1 MLSSM
6 GRPINHQAIA
16 DHYAGLIDCL
26 IIDSADISESRS
38 INIPTHTTQTI
49 MNCRKDERSLAEQAI
64 VVAKKLKSN
73 LSSRRPAPRGT
84 GRDQL

>member
-1 MLSSM
+1 
-6 GRPINHQAIA
+6 
-16 DHYAGLIDCL
+16 
-26 IIDSADISESRS
+26 
-38 INIPTHTTQTI
+38 

-84 GRDQL
+84 GSDQL